1 MERFTRR
8 GTSARTRRRAR
19 DLCGREGQAA
29 DRVREVSQA
38 SEDWLSPTRR
48 KFLTRAAAVSAV
60 SLIPAALK
68 AGDFEMAIKDEI
80 GPRVDVREPQ
90 AANLFLLEDLE
101 DASRTRSLAESDL
114 KALRAVAD
122 WTKTFVIKPHRDLG
136 RPGPVCPFTTVALE
150 QKALWLA
157 AEPSAGRSTPEVIQL
172 ITGYQR
178 LLLANPPIDGD
189 AASNKSIVVVFT
201 DLPATQA
208 KDFFGAVLEQIG
220 MSSYAKDGLVMGPFY
235 EGNDGTAIYNP
246 NFRPFTSPVPSLLMR
261 RAVISDWKFFLNNE
275 DWFRLWARRY
285 GESAV
290 EALAD
295 ELRHLP
301 WNVKRG

>member
-1 MERFTRR
+1 
-8 GTSARTRRRAR
+8 
-19 DLCGREGQAA
+19 
-29 DRVREVSQA
+29 
-38 SEDWLSPTRR
+38 
-48 KFLTRAAAVSAV
+48 
-60 SLIPAALK
+60 
-68 AGDFEMAIKDEI
+68 MAIKDEI
-80 GPRVDVREPQ
+80 RPARVDVREPQ

-101 DASRTRSLAESDL
+101 DASKTGSLAESDL
-114 KALRAVAD
+114 KALRAVAE
-122 WTKTFVIKPHRDLG
+122 WTKTFVIQAAPGSRP
-136 RPGPVCPFTTVALE
+136 PGPVCPFTVAALE

-157 AEPSAGRSTPEVIQL
+157 AEPSAGRSTSEVIQL

-178 LLLANPPIDGD
+178 LLLANPPVDGD

-246 NFRPFTSPVPSLLMR
+246 NFRPFTSPVPFLLMR

>member
-1 MERFTRR
+1 MT
-8 GTSARTRRRAR
+8 T
-19 DLCGREGQAA
+19 
-29 DRVREVSQA
+29 
-38 SEDWLSPTRR
+38 
-48 KFLTRAAAVSAV
+48 
-60 SLIPAALK
+60 
-68 AGDFEMAIKDEI
+68 KDEI
-80 GPRVDVREPQ
+80 RPARVDVREPQ

-101 DASRTRSLAESDL
+101 DASRTRSLAERDL

-122 WTKTFVIKPHRDLG
+122 WTKTFVVQPHRDLG
-136 RPGPVCPFTTVALE
+136 RPGPVCPFTVAALE

-157 AEPSAGRSTPEVIQL
+157 AEPSAGRSTPEIIQL

-178 LLLANPPIDGD
+178 LLLANPPVDGD

-201 DLPATQA
+201 DLPAAQA
-208 KDFFGAVLEQIG
+208 KDFIGGAFERIG
-220 MSSYAKDGLVMGPFY
+220 IPSYVNDGLVMGPFY

-246 NFRPFTSPVPSLLMR
+246 NFRPFTSPVPFLLMR

-290 EALAD
+290 DALAD
-295 ELRHLP
+295 ELRRLP
-301 WNVKRG
+301 WNARRG